1 MVHGSG
7 DDGSRWFSLDFNVK
21 TEVTGEADHQ
31 QLESIE
37 VIFGQYEQI
46 APDAL
51 RLCRRLRSLTRTSDS
66 AFSLHYLS
74 TDWTDMSSHQL

>member
-1 MVHGSG
+1 M
-7 DDGSRWFSLDFNVK
+7 K
-21 TEVTGEADHQ
+21 TEVTGEAEHQ

-51 RLCRRLRSLTRTSDS
+51 RLCRRLRSFTRTDCPIVS
-66 AFSLHYLS
+66 AFLDY
-74 TDWTDMSSHQL
+74 